1 MNKETLEDAAEHYA
15 NMHQDVSQELGK
27 YLVKAV
33 FQDGAEWQAEQIPF
47 IIEHYLE
54 TAFISKEQG
63 YMNPKDWFKQYKKK

>member
-1 MNKETLEDAAEHYA
+1 VAIKYA
-15 NMHQDVSQELGK
+15 K
-27 YLVKAV
+27 
-33 FQDGAEWQAEQIPF
+33 WQAEQIPF